1 MWEASALMAPEH
13 ELVRSLGLGRGRKAQ
28 EAWLLGTGG
37 RWRVTQSSLPDR
49 A

>member
-1 MWEASALMAPEH
+1 MAPEH

-28 EAWLLGTGG
+28 EAWLLGTGR